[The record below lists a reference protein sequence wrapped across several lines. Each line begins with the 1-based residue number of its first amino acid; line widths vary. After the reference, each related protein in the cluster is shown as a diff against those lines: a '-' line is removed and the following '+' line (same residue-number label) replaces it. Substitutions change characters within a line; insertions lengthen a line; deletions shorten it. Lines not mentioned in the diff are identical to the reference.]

1 MRVKISNPQ
10 TKALREFVSKH
21 ERMINKAK
29 DLEELKSAMKHLL
42 NEFAPMLIKSTKGR
56 K

>member
-1 MRVKISNPQ
+1 MRVKVSSPQ
-10 TKALREFVSKH
+10 TKLLREFISKH
-21 ERMINKAK
+21 ERMINKANS
-29 DLEELKSAMKHLL
+29 LEELKGAMKFML